1 MSAVT
6 VDAVCQLLAQWA
18 PLKLA
23 ESWDNVG
30 LLVGD
35 RAREIRRVLTCL
47 TLTPDV
53 AAEAVDQQAD
63 LIVTHHPIPFRPLPR
78 INCDSITG
86 EILWRLIG
94 AKIAVYSAHT
104 AFDSAAEGINQSW
117 AELLGLQ
124 AVRPISDPSASDPS
138 ASDPSAENNLGSGRY
153 GLLESEAPAREVI
166 RRCAALVQST
176 SPPRGVGP
184 LDQPVT
190 KVGFACGSGGSFV
203 AQAARCGCQLLVTG
217 EASFHDCLEAESRG
231 MALGLLGH
239 FHSERFAMER
249 LAVRIGEALPTL
261 TVWPSR
267 AESDPVQMI

>member
-1 MSAVT
+1 MPAVT
-6 VDAVCQLLAQWA
+6 VDAVCQALAQWA

-35 RAREIRRVLTCL
+35 RGREIARVLTCL

-53 AAEAVDQQAD
+53 ATEAVDQQAD

-117 AELLGLQ
+117 AQSLGLES
-124 AVRPISDPSASDPS
+124 VRPINAPTP
-138 ASDPSAENNLGSGRY
+138 ENELGSGRY
-153 GLLESEAPAREVI
+153 GVLTTEMTAREVI
-166 RRCAALVQST
+166 RRCATLVQSA
-176 SPPRGVGP
+176 SAPRGVGP

-231 MALGLLGH
+231 MTLGLLGH

-249 LAVRIGEALPTL
+249 LAVRIGEEFPAL
-261 TVWPSR
+261 TVWPSK
-267 AESDPVQMI
+267 AEADPIQPV